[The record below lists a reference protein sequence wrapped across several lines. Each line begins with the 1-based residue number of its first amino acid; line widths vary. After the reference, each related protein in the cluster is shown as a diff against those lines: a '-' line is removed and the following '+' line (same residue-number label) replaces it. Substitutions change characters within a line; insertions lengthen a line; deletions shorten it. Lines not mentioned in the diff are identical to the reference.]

1 MNEMNK
7 NIDTDSDLT
16 LNYEF
21 TNSVNISNL
30 AQRLKTNQGTKES
43 DFDDEL
49 ILEKIN
55 LYLISKQY
63 NETIKFIE
71 LKEKSLDD
79 HSFNYL
85 FFDIKLKCF
94 FKIIKNELSKYKYR
108 NKIIEYS
115 PTMKISISLEKMFQ
129 KMIKN
134 FKEIIQI
141 FYLEDAN
148 EAIKEILIQNYCE
161 GLYLIAKFHKIKN
174 QTQDASSYLSIS
186 HSMLKTYIEKC
197 KDPYTFQVYQ
207 KNLILL
213 SSLLIED
220 NCYYKAIDYSF
231 LCLKL
236 CIKELFIRNSLDKG
250 INLNTMPYKI
260 RNNFREIF
268 QNINLSLY
276 FSGICYENLGN
287 LSKAIDC
294 YKQAAWFITK
304 FYYQSNSKFFEI
316 IQGTEILAFKLYGLL
331 LEKIRNRASEQ
342 EKLEKENKKKRLDFE
357 RLKQLNKIS
366 SGLLYDV
373 DKFSFPNYLEKKIQ
387 FLQSNAPVTIS
398 SYNFGSL
405 KSEKEKKNFPSSS
418 IIKMIDNVLLYN
430 DLLSQDYQKFINN
443 TKDLNFNNCN
453 KDNFDKLERYNRNLV
468 IDKKQVLERKKKTS
482 KQNIEQNFSNSQNIS
497 LNNNYYK
504 MLTPINSQ
512 KSIRNYNK
520 KKSDVYFL
528 KKKKHIN
535 EKSEKLEKSSN
546 SISTKELSSRR
557 LNISKGTY
565 QFEKLE
571 KSESTKNKNTILNS
585 KKKNKII
592 KYYSPKQIERY
603 PLSQSFIFNKTFKRK
618 IEYLEKMNN
627 REIKFQKNILYLKKV
642 ESRILKDV
650 EKENDYTVKGINKA
664 NFSFNLI
671 KEKIYKKFKKAK
683 LLFVPSSQNKVDEID
698 KLNFQKSKL
707 QENLIA
713 GLNPKKIEL
722 LKVLDKNIEI
732 MRNEQFTKLLHT
744 NNYKPKKDG
753 VKEKDVYFEKFEKNI
768 KNVSN
773 INNNIISILDKDIN
787 NFKKKEK
794 FLYQLK
800 K

>member
-1 MNEMNK
+1 
-7 NIDTDSDLT
+7 
-16 LNYEF
+16 
-21 TNSVNISNL
+21 
-30 AQRLKTNQGTKES
+30 
-43 DFDDEL
+43 
-49 ILEKIN
+49 
-55 LYLISKQY
+55 
-63 NETIKFIE
+63 
-71 LKEKSLDD
+71 
-79 HSFNYL
+79 
-85 FFDIKLKCF
+85 
-94 FKIIKNELSKYKYR
+94 
-108 NKIIEYS
+108 
-115 PTMKISISLEKMFQ
+115 
-129 KMIKN
+129 
-134 FKEIIQI
+134 
-141 FYLEDAN
+141 
-148 EAIKEILIQNYCE
+148 
-161 GLYLIAKFHKIKN
+161 
-174 QTQDASSYLSIS
+174 
-186 HSMLKTYIEKC
+186 
-197 KDPYTFQVYQ
+197 
-207 KNLILL
+207 
-213 SSLLIED
+213 
-220 NCYYKAIDYSF
+220 
-231 LCLKL
+231 
-236 CIKELFIRNSLDKG
+236 
-250 INLNTMPYKI
+250 
-260 RNNFREIF
+260 
-268 QNINLSLY
+268 
-276 FSGICYENLGN
+276 
-287 LSKAIDC
+287 
-294 YKQAAWFITK
+294 
-304 FYYQSNSKFFEI
+304 
-316 IQGTEILAFKLYGLL
+316 
-331 LEKIRNRASEQ
+331 
-342 EKLEKENKKKRLDFE
+342 
-357 RLKQLNKIS
+357 
-366 SGLLYDV
+366 
-373 DKFSFPNYLEKKIQ
+373 
-387 FLQSNAPVTIS
+387 
-398 SYNFGSL
+398 
-405 KSEKEKKNFPSSS
+405 
-418 IIKMIDNVLLYN
+418 
-430 DLLSQDYQKFINN
+430 
-443 TKDLNFNNCN
+443 
-453 KDNFDKLERYNRNLV
+453 
-468 IDKKQVLERKKKTS
+468 
-482 KQNIEQNFSNSQNIS
+482 
-497 LNNNYYK
+497 

-528 KKKKHIN
+528 KKKKNIN

-713 GLNPKKIEL
+713 GLNPKKLEL

>member
-1 MNEMNK
+1 MK
-7 NIDTDSDLT
+7 
-16 LNYEF
+16 
-21 TNSVNISNL
+21 
-30 AQRLKTNQGTKES
+30 
-43 DFDDEL
+43 
-49 ILEKIN
+49 
-55 LYLISKQY
+55 
-63 NETIKFIE
+63 
-71 LKEKSLDD
+71 
-79 HSFNYL
+79 L
-85 FFDIKLKCF
+85 FK
-94 FKIIKNELSKYKYR
+94 
-108 NKIIEYS
+108 
-115 PTMKISISLEKMFQ
+115 
-129 KMIKN
+129 
-134 FKEIIQI
+134 
-141 FYLEDAN
+141 
-148 EAIKEILIQNYCE
+148 
-161 GLYLIAKFHKIKN
+161 
-174 QTQDASSYLSIS
+174 
-186 HSMLKTYIEKC
+186 
-197 KDPYTFQVYQ
+197 
-207 KNLILL
+207 
-213 SSLLIED
+213 
-220 NCYYKAIDYSF
+220 
-231 LCLKL
+231 
-236 CIKELFIRNSLDKG
+236 
-250 INLNTMPYKI
+250 
-260 RNNFREIF
+260 
-268 QNINLSLY
+268 
-276 FSGICYENLGN
+276 
-287 LSKAIDC
+287 
-294 YKQAAWFITK
+294 
-304 FYYQSNSKFFEI
+304 
-316 IQGTEILAFKLYGLL
+316 ILAFKLYGLL

-387 FLQSNAPVTIS
+387 FLQSSAPVTIS
-398 SYNFGSL
+398 SYNFGYI

-418 IIKMIDNVLLYN
+418 IIKMIDNVILYN

-528 KKKKHIN
+528 KKKKNIN

-713 GLNPKKIEL
+713 GLNPKKLEL